1 MNVDD
6 MFRRLS
12 FGELSNL
19 ALGQSGEGFITNKD
33 QNKIVTYANAALIV
47 LYSRFIHKRSFISIR
62 LQNGVKRYQLNSAF
76 AVSRTAAHPTK
87 PHYVLDT
94 VEEPFDDDVI
104 KILCFDYE
112 NEDEVLKQEVMSS
125 IRHLSIDTLLVKNP
139 KDGVVIDIEYQAR
152 HPTLTL
158 PADRSEQILLAPIL
172 WAALDAKIAAS
183 VYGSMNGEANMVK
196 AQGLLAEYEQ
206 LCMLAKMDDLLQET
220 TESDV
225 DKLHKAGWL

>member
-6 MFRRLS
+6 TFRRLS

-19 ALGQSGEGFITNKD
+19 SLGQSGEGVVPHKD

-47 LYSRFIHKRSFISIR
+47 LYSRFIHKRSFVSIR
-62 LQNGVKRYQLNSAF
+62 LQTGVKRYQLSSAY
-76 AVSRTAAHPTK
+76 AVSQSTPNPTK
-87 PHYVLDT
+87 PQYILDSE
-94 VEEPFDDDVI
+94 EEPFEDDVI

-112 NEDEVLKQEVMSS
+112 NEDETVRQEVLSS

-139 KDGVVIDIEYQAR
+139 KDGAVIDIEYQAR

-158 PADRSEQILLAPIL
+158 PADRSEQIVLAPIL

-206 LCMLAKMDDLLQET
+206 LCALAKMDDLLQET
-220 TESDV
+220 TESEV